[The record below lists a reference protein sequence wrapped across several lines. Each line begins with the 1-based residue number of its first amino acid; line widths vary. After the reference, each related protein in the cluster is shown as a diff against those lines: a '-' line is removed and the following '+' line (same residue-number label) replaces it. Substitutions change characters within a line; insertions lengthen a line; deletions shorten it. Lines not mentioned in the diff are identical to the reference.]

1 MSLTETDVHFDP
13 YDREIYADPYPTFRR
28 LRDEAPLYYNA
39 EYDFYAVS
47 RFADS
52 ERVLVDRSTF
62 ISSKGGAL
70 NLIGAQIPRGMF
82 IYEDPPTHTIHRAL
96 VSRVFTPKQVNAI
109 EGEIRDFCVRTVE
122 GLVGNETFDFVRDFA
137 AEIPMR
143 VIGMLV
149 GIPDEAQARIRDAFH
164 HDMHAGTADRSK
176 EPFAGLLDMSE
187 WMFGEFVDWTLQ
199 HPSDDVMTQLLSQ
212 EFEDESGTTRRLR
225 RDEVLIIL
233 SLIVSGGSDTTAR
246 LIGWAGSLLGN
257 HPDQRREL
265 VEDPGLIPGAV
276 DEILR
281 YESPSYHNCRIATKE
296 VEFYG
301 QTVPE
306 GSIVAVMPGSANHDE
321 RRFSDPESFDI
332 HRNSSRVLSFGFG
345 PHLCLGANLAR
356 VEGRIALEELLKRIP
371 EWTADFDSAELTA
384 GVDTRGWDS
393 LPVAVSR

>member
-1 MSLTETDVHFDP
+1 
-13 YDREIYADPYPTFRR
+13 
-28 LRDEAPLYYNA
+28 
-39 EYDFYAVS
+39 
-47 RFADS
+47 
-52 ERVLVDRSTF
+52 
-62 ISSKGGAL
+62 
-70 NLIGAQIPRGMF
+70 MF

-96 VSRVFTPKQVNAI
+96 VSRVFTPKRVNAI
-109 EGEIRDFCVRTVE
+109 EGEIRDFCAQTVE
-122 GLVGNETFDFVRDFA
+122 GLVGNESFDFVRDFA

-149 GIPDEAQARIRDAFH
+149 GIPDEAQAGVRDAFH

-233 SLIVSGGSDTTAR
+233 TLLVSGGSDTTAR

-265 VEDPGLIPGAV
+265 VETPALSPARLTRSSGTNRPRTTTAASPSKRWSSTARPF
-276 DEILR
+276 LR
-281 YESPSYHNCRIATKE
+281 EASWLSCRDQRTMTSAASRTPSPSTYTATAAGFCPSVSAPIYAWEPTLLESRDVSHSKSSSSESPNGRPIST
-296 VEFYG
+296 
-301 QTVPE
+301 TP
-306 GSIVAVMPGSANHDE
+306 
-321 RRFSDPESFDI
+321 
-332 HRNSSRVLSFGFG
+332 SSPLVSTR
-345 PHLCLGANLAR
+345 
-356 VEGRIALEELLKRIP
+356 
-371 EWTADFDSAELTA
+371 
-384 GVDTRGWDS
+384 RGWDS